1 MTNKDALALIEKLQ
15 AENEARKKQGVKRLS
30 YKVSEKGGVS
40 VYGLGRFP
48 VTLYQTQWIRLL
60 DISDQLR
67 EFMVAN
73 ADKLTQKGDN
83 IIAQSNKTA
92 KAKAKALREMADE
105 DEAAMTKTEMLEVIE
120 RMQSAKNYDVDGN
133 PIA

>member
-1 MTNKDALALIEKLQ
+1 MTNKEALALIEKLQ
-15 AENEARKKQGVKRLS
+15 AENEALKKQGVKRLS